1 MTKLEEIISCIKG
14 NSVYVQMHN
23 FPDPDA
29 IASAYGMKYLLRAEG
44 IDAQIVYKGSIENT
58 VTAKMVKLLNID
70 ILEVK
75 SAWELDCNREVIIVD
90 AQNGNAN
97 IIDMHSDK
105 TICIDHHPV
114 YNDSKYVFKDIRPDV
129 GACASIIAS
138 YYIENDVVIDI
149 HMATAL
155 LYGIKVDTADMKR
168 GVTKLDLDM
177 FYYLYNRADHKVLN
191 NLDTSVR
198 QYDDLKAYAYAIA
211 NVDIQ
216 NDICFASAG
225 DNCKESLIA
234 SICDFIMSLDGVNLA
249 IVYSAK
255 EEGIKLSIRSNGSYD
270 SGRIS
275 NKALCDIG
283 NGGGHEH
290 MAGGFISYDKLE
302 RKDAAGIREIIKNRF
317 MSEVNKV
324 NI

>member
-1 MTKLEEIISCIKG
+1 
-14 NSVYVQMHN
+14 
-23 FPDPDA
+23 
-29 IASAYGMKYLLRAEG
+29 
-44 IDAQIVYKGSIENT
+44 
-58 VTAKMVKLLNID
+58 
-70 ILEVK
+70 
-75 SAWELDCNREVIIVD
+75 
-90 AQNGNAN
+90 
-97 IIDMHSDK
+97 
-105 TICIDHHPV
+105 
-114 YNDSKYVFKDIRPDV
+114 
-129 GACASIIAS
+129 
-138 YYIENDVVIDI
+138 
-149 HMATAL
+149 
-155 LYGIKVDTADMKR
+155 MKR

-302 RKDAAGIREIIKNRF
+302 RKDAAGIREIIKNRY

-324 NI
+324 NK